1 MSDTHSKLLAH
12 LESGSYQAAVDV
24 YQNLESPTP
33 EDQCWAGLCL
43 AYLGRTLEACEYLG
57 TAWAQGFETAAVVL
71 ASVYMFSGERERAR
85 EIVVKIDS
93 SKLGPIGIALT
104 ERVGGAL
111 AHHDG
116 FLKLAVRHVERAW
129 DVAIQEPTAKVFL
142 PGIAQLAG
150 HVLTEAGSDQKAI
163 LYFTRALEFAHVERK
178 AELLSVRGYA
188 RVNTCDLIGAEAD
201 LIEASN
207 LGLTATYM
215 PFHKFHAA
223 ALERARGNNE
233 RATEYFLES
242 IDLARQTGSQEVEV
256 LASLELCAI
265 ATQSGALSMA
275 RAHLNRARAVA
286 SPENSRL
293 QAVISLRHGALLT
306 LTDSKDTAEALEMAV
321 KTFEHVG
328 MTRDYG
334 VACIHFTEYY
344 LRQGNV
350 QKANDYLS
358 LATDARHSVASGAN
372 IAIELLALPL
382 TLEHLATLPKKHYGY
397 ALLED
402 YRKLASFGVAV
413 IRIET
418 LGAYHL
424 SFNGADIK
432 LEAGLAKTIETLTYL
447 LESGPS
453 QVEAIQAN
461 VFEHSNETAANGYFH
476 LIRTDVRRRTK
487 GKLMIAFDKPS
498 RNYSVVVEGAKLEW
512 DVNVVRQSLEQ
523 GSETGLRQALA
534 AYTGPFLPNTSTEW
548 ADNLRL
554 DFEWE
559 VARAGLVVLQD
570 LAKRGFYERCERL
583 ARRLLEINPMDTS
596 TALVLLQC
604 VHELHGLLRTQQELE
619 HLKAKFMQHI
629 GVIPEMLG
637 QYARTLHAGLN

>member
-1 MSDTHSKLLAH
+1 MSDTNSKLLAH
-12 LESGSYQAAVDV
+12 LESGSYQTAIEM
-24 YQNLESPTP
+24 YQSLESPTP

-57 TAWAQGFETAAVVL
+57 TAWTKGFETAAVVL

-85 EIVVKIDS
+85 EIVTQIDS
-93 SKLGPIGIALT
+93 SKLGLVGTALT

-116 FLKLAVRHVERAW
+116 YLKLAIRHLERAW
-129 DVAIQEPTAKVFL
+129 DVAIQEPNARAFL
-142 PGIAQLAG
+142 PGIAQLSG
-150 HVLTEAGSDQKAI
+150 YVLSEAGFDRKALI
-163 LYFTRALEFAHVERK
+163 FFTKALESCAPDRRS
-178 AELLSVRGYA
+178 ELLSA
-188 RVNTCDLIGAEAD
+188 RAFAYINAGDFLEASAD
-201 LIEASN
+201 LEEAKN
-207 LGLTATYM
+207 LLLTDSYR
-215 PFHKFHAA
+215 PFYRYFCA
-223 ALERARGNNE
+223 ALERARGDNE
-233 RATEYFLES
+233 RATEYFLEA

-265 ATQSGALSMA
+265 ATRSGALSMA

-286 SPENSRL
+286 SPDNSRL

-306 LTDSKDTAEALEMAV
+306 LADHESTPAALEIAV

-402 YRKLASFGVAV
+402 YRKLASFGVDV
-413 IRIET
+413 IRIES
-418 LGAYHL
+418 LGAYRL

-461 VFEHSNETAANGYFH
+461 VFEDSNETAANGYFH
-476 LIRTDVRRRTK
+476 LIRTDVRRRTE

-512 DVNVVRQSLEQ
+512 DLNVVRQSLEQ
-523 GSETGLRQALA
+523 GSETGLRQAFA
-534 AYTGPFLPNTSTEW
+534 AYTGAFLPNTSTEW

-554 DFEWE
+554 DFEWD

-570 LAKRGFYERCERL
+570 LAKRGFFERCERL

-596 TALVLLQC
+596 TALMLLQC
-604 VHELHGLLRTQQELE
+604 VHELHGVLRTQQEFE
-619 HLKAKFMQHI
+619 YLKAKFVQHI
-629 GVIPEMLG
+629 GVVPELLG
-637 QYARTLHAGLN
+637 QYANTLHAGLN

>member
-1 MSDTHSKLLAH
+1 MSDTNSKLLA
-12 LESGSYQAAVDV
+12 LLGSGSYQAGLEM
-24 YQNLESPTP
+24 YQNLETSTP

-57 TAWAQGFETAAVVL
+57 TAWIKGFETAAVVL
-71 ASVYMFSGERERAR
+71 ASVYMFNGERERAR
-85 EIVVKIDS
+85 EIVVKIES
-93 SKLGPIGIALT
+93 SKLGPIGVALT
-104 ERVGGAL
+104 ERVGAAL

-116 FLKLAVRHVERAW
+116 FLKLAMRHIERAW
-129 DVAIQEPTAKVFL
+129 DVAIQEPTARAFL

-150 HVLTEAGSDQKAI
+150 YVLSEAGFDSKALI
-163 LYFTRALEFAHVERK
+163 FFTRALESTNIDRRG
-178 AELLSVRGYA
+178 ELLSARGFA
-188 RVNTCDLIGAEAD
+188 HINAGNFLEAASDLAEA
-201 LIEASN
+201 LNWNLSASYRP
-207 LGLTATYM
+207 TYRY
-215 PFHKFHAA
+215 FCG
-223 ALERARGNNE
+223 ALERARGDNE
-233 RATEYFLES
+233 LATQYFLET
-242 IDLARQTGSQEVEV
+242 IDLARQTGAQEVEV

-265 ATQSGALSMA
+265 ATRSGALSMA
-275 RAHLNRARAVA
+275 RAYLTRARAIA
-286 SPENSRL
+286 SQDHSRL

-306 LTDSKDTAEALEMAV
+306 LDDHKSTPDALEMAL

-328 MTRDYG
+328 MIRDYG

-344 LRQGNV
+344 LRQGNI

-358 LATDARHSVASGAN
+358 LATDARYGVASGAN

-382 TLEHLATLPKKHYGY
+382 TLEHLATLPKNHYGY

-402 YRKLASFGVAV
+402 YRKLASFGVDV
-413 IRIET
+413 VRIES
-418 LGAYHL
+418 LGVYRL

-476 LIRTDVRRRTK
+476 LIRTDVRRRTE

-498 RNYSVVVEGAKLEW
+498 RNYSLVVEGAKLEW
-512 DVNVVRQSLEQ
+512 DVSVVRQALEQ

-554 DFEWE
+554 DFEWD

-570 LAKRGFYERCERL
+570 LAKRGFFERCEAL

-604 VHELHGLLRTQQELE
+604 VHELHGLLRTHQELE
-619 HLKAKFMQHI
+619 YLKAKFMQHI

-637 QYARTLHAGLN
+637 QYANTLHAGLN